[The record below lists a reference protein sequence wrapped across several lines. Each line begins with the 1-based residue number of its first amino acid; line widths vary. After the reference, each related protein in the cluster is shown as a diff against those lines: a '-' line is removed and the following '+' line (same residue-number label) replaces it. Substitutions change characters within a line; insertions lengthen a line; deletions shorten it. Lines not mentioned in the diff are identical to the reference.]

1 MQRLIDYTLTT
12 VFLITL
18 VIQINSSNNTTIS
31 NINVITAAILISWII
46 YKNND
51 NNEDC
56 V

>member
-18 VIQINSSNNTTIS
+18 VININSNNTITS
-31 NINVITAAILISWII
+31 NINAITAAILISWII